1 MADLMNSHEVESLA
15 DFVNRGGRDVVRAAV
30 STLPLI
36 DISPFM
42 NPSTGE
48 HRART
53 AAHLREACIN
63 IGFFYMTGHG
73 IPEAEFA
80 EEIAWGHRFFEQA
93 PEEKMKVHKSLAAS
107 NLGFMNVGGVN
118 PELNKDKEADLKE
131 TFTFN
136 RLPMPGEPQGYRMGV
151 GESQWPRN
159 PELAGFEPF
168 MMGQIDRRIVLA
180 QSLLRAFAL
189 SLDLPEDYFDASHR
203 YIGCNF
209 TFNYYPTMDPA
220 RTKRTQWG
228 ISPHTDYGSFTLLSQ
243 DSLGGLEVR
252 NALGDWIGVPPVAG
266 SLVVNIGDLF
276 ARWTNDLYT
285 SNFHRAVNVNPE
297 GKARISVP
305 FFVYP
310 HASVEIECLAT
321 CQCPDNPPRYEPVNA
336 VEYVRSLIKRS
347 YETGRPGVAR
357 ESVSR
362 LQRDS
367 SARFR

>member
-1 MADLMNSHEVESLA
+1 MADLMNSQEVESLD
-15 DFVNRGGRDVVRAAV
+15 DFVNRGERDVARAAV
-30 STLPLI
+30 SNLPTI
-36 DISPFM
+36 DISPFLREA
-42 NPSTGE
+42 SRQD
-48 HRART
+48 RARV
-53 AAHLREACIN
+53 AAQLREACIN

-73 IPEAEFA
+73 ISPAAFE
-80 EEIAWGHRFFEQA
+80 EEIAWGHRFFEQ
-93 PEEKMKVHKSLAAS
+93 PLEEKMKVHKSLAAS

-118 PELNKDKEADLKE
+118 PELNQDKEADLKE

-136 RLPMPGEPQGYRMGV
+136 RNPMPGEPQGYRMGV
-151 GESQWPRN
+151 GESQWPKK
-159 PELAGFEPF
+159 PALAGFEPF
-168 MMGQIDRRIVLA
+168 MMGQLENRVRLA

-189 SLDLPEDYFDASHR
+189 SLELAEDYFDASHR
-203 YIGCNF
+203 FIGCNF
-209 TFNYYPTMDPA
+209 TFNYYPAMDPA
-220 RTKRTQWG
+220 RAKRTQWG

-252 NALGDWIGVPPVAG
+252 NANGEWIAVPPVAG
-266 SLVVNIGDLF
+266 ALVVNIGDLF

-285 SNFHRAVNVNPE
+285 SNFHRAVNYNPQ

-310 HASVEIECLAT
+310 HASVAIDCLPS
-321 CQCPDNPPRYEPVNA
+321 CQSLDNPPRYESVNA

-362 LQRDS
+362 LSKR
-367 SARFR
+367 